1 MFDLLLILTAVIICT
16 AMWVGYRCSGD
27 ALMPLVVFGPM
38 LLYTYVYS
46 PAMLMYQ
53 GELEQFLLDPA
64 QLEYVGMVNLLG
76 VGLFCVGCL
85 SSSRAVLGNLQQG
98 GVLKQVAVDES
109 TRARLF
115 IVACILGMIAVSGF
129 VYMVYSGGGFWE
141 VFSRPKPFLN
151 SPSGYIGEMPMM
163 AYPAIMLLAITA
175 RGRQIRVRHVL
186 LAFFFASPHLIMASL
201 GGRRG
206 PAFLI
211 MCILVTSW
219 YVARNRRPSLRMVV
233 GMVAVAGVLMVFLV
247 SNRKNIY
254 LGSER
259 EIDTEA
265 FTNRLVLTEASGG
278 QEFIYSSGLILTAE
292 YRDQFYWG
300 LRYFTLLFVRPIPK
314 QLWPTKYEDLGLE
327 WMVGEPG
334 TGGFTDREWYEA
346 VGFVPLRGSA
356 GGFIADVFVEFWWY
370 GLIGCYLIGRLYGD
384 CWRRSLRSGQLW
396 TMIYVELLALSV
408 YLPAQS
414 VGAWLFPA
422 VILTGTTWIIWQR
435 IVVPRQRAAAA
446 SQGSRR
452 WQSVSA
458 GR

>member
-1 MFDLLLILTAVIICT
+1 MFDLLLILTALISCT
-16 AMWVGYRCSGD
+16 AMLVGYRYSGD
-27 ALMPLVVFGPM
+27 ALMPMVVFGPM

-64 QLEYVGMVNLLG
+64 QLEYVGTVNLLG

-85 SSSRAVLGNLQQG
+85 SSSRALRGNSRQI
-98 GVLKQVAVDES
+98 GVLEQVAMDES

-129 VYMVYSGGGFWE
+129 AYMVYGGGGFWE
-141 VFSRPKPFLN
+141 VFSRPKPFLD
-151 SPSGYIGEMPMM
+151 SPSGYVGELPMM

-175 RGRQIRVRHVL
+175 RGRRIRVWDVL
-186 LAFFFASPHLIMASL
+186 LVLFFASPHLIMASL

-211 MCILVTSW
+211 MCILVTGW

-233 GMVAVAGVLMVFLV
+233 GMVAVAGVLMLFLV
-247 SNRKNIY
+247 SNRQNIY
-254 LGSER
+254 LGSEK
-259 EIDTEA
+259 EIDAEA
-265 FTNRLVLTEASGG
+265 FTNKLVITEASSG
-278 QEFIYSSGLILTAE
+278 QEFIHSSGLILTAA

-314 QLWPTKYEDLGLE
+314 QLWPTKYEDLGLG
-327 WMVGEPG
+327 WMVDEPG

-346 VGFVPLRGSA
+346 VGFVPEWGSA
-356 GGFIADVFVEFWWY
+356 GGFIADTFIEFWWF
-370 GLIGCYLIGRLYGD
+370 GVIVCYLIGRLYRY
-384 CWRRSLRSGQLW
+384 CWTRSLGSGQLW

-414 VGAWLFPA
+414 VG
-422 VILTGTTWIIWQR
+422 
-435 IVVPRQRAAAA
+435 IVVPRQRAAVAFP
-446 SQGSRR
+446 GSGG
-452 WQSVSA
+452 WQSVSVD
-458 GR
+458 R